1 MRITPRAFE
10 CKPKTLDG
18 ILVLKKMSEKNLHW
32 SNVLTFMMHLAV
44 CHIINVK
51 GGRMLRK
58 PTKKIQKGEDFQQSN
73 IEIIE
78 ELKIELKPLDVP
90 TS

>member
-1 MRITPRAFE
+1 
-10 CKPKTLDG
+10 
-18 ILVLKKMSEKNLHW
+18 
-32 SNVLTFMMHLAV
+32 MMHLAV
-44 CHIINVK
+44 CHVIDVK